1 MDRKPSPVRLP
12 LHSDVSLLAERRREL
27 LCETHQKAPQARRVS
42 LPPGSQ
48 RCHPPLPRRHQ
59 CKPKALCLDQGPQ
72 QNHRRRQAR
81 VPSVRFDP
89 LGAEIVVLSPE
100 LPTFSAE
107 LAAKHKLT
115 FPVLNDH
122 GLTIAK
128 AFGLVF
134 TLPDDLKD
142 DYLHVFTNDLA
153 KRNGEPSWQLPM
165 AARFVIDRR

>member
-1 MDRKPSPVRLP
+1 M
-12 LHSDVSLLAERRREL
+12 
-27 LCETHQKAPQARRVS
+27 
-42 LPPGSQ
+42 
-48 RCHPPLPRRHQ
+48 
-59 CKPKALCLDQGPQ
+59 
-72 QNHRRRQAR
+72 
-81 VPSVRFDP
+81 
-89 LGAEIVVLSPE
+89 SPE

-142 DYLHVFTNDLA
+142 VYLNVFKNDLA
-153 KRNGEPSWQLPM
+153 KRNGEPSWQLPQDQEM
-165 AARFVIDRR
+165 THTPGAPRRSGPPTRQGKPTCWCQTQGSGKVVFMQLEVA

>member
-1 MDRKPSPVRLP
+1 MPYRWLGTPEPKTQSEPYCRHELEALQAVYGDVR
-12 LHSDVSLLAERRREL
+12 A
-27 LCETHQKAPQARRVS
+27 
-42 LPPGSQ
+42 
-48 RCHPPLPRRHQ
+48 
-59 CKPKALCLDQGPQ
+59 
-72 QNHRRRQAR
+72 
-81 VPSVRFDP
+81 

-142 DYLHVFTNDLA
+142 VYLNVFKNDLA
-153 KRNGEPSWQLPM
+153 KRNGEPSWQLCRQAGCGKS
-165 AARFVIDRR
+165 AAYRGMGTDNFSQNNPAQSRVRLASTTLS

>member
-1 MDRKPSPVRLP
+1 MR
-12 LHSDVSLLAERRREL
+12 A
-27 LCETHQKAPQARRVS
+27 
-42 LPPGSQ
+42 
-48 RCHPPLPRRHQ
+48 
-59 CKPKALCLDQGPQ
+59 
-72 QNHRRRQAR
+72 
-81 VPSVRFDP
+81 

-128 AFGLVF
+128 TFGLVY

-142 DYLHVFTNDLA
+142 VYLNVFKNDLA
-153 KRNGEPSWQLPM
+153 KRNGEPSWQLP
-165 AARFVIDRR
+165 RFVIDRSAIIRAAEADPDYTVRPEPEETVAILKMLA

>member
-1 MDRKPSPVRLP
+1 M
-12 LHSDVSLLAERRREL
+12 
-27 LCETHQKAPQARRVS
+27 
-42 LPPGSQ
+42 
-48 RCHPPLPRRHQ
+48 
-59 CKPKALCLDQGPQ
+59 
-72 QNHRRRQAR
+72 
-81 VPSVRFDP
+81 
-89 LGAEIVVLSPE
+89 SPE

-142 DYLHVFTNDLA
+142 VYLNVFKNDLA

-165 AARFVIDRR
+165 PARFVIDRNAIIRAAEPIPITRSDPSPRKPSPSSRCLPEISEHDAGPIRPSQQRIASGAEPIRQSR